1 MKRCIVQMIIVCS
14 VLLFFSN
21 LAEATMPSP
30 MKNTY
35 IHDFANVISANVKE
49 EINQYSEQLDQG
61 TGAEIMVVTVDS
73 LHGQEPKMYATKLIR
88 SWGIGDKD
96 KNNGVLILA
105 TLGQGEGNNDVVI
118 AVGQGL
124 EGALPDGKL
133 GRILD
138 NAFYPSAS
146 AGNLDQA
153 FQATYSEVFRAVA
166 QEYNWNGDLPAQTKE
181 EDDIPTW
188 LIILIIMVVIII
200 YSFFSKGGGGPRSGG
215 YGGYPGSFGGGHS
228 SRGGFGGF
236 GGGSSAGGGA
246 SRKF

>member
-1 MKRCIVQMIIVCS
+1 MKRCIVQIIIVCS

-21 LAEATMPSP
+21 LAEATMPLP

-153 FQATYSEVFRAVA
+153 FQATYSEVFHAVA

-188 LIILIIMVVIII
+188 LIILIIIVVIII

>member
-1 MKRCIVQMIIVCS
+1 MKRCIIQMIIVCS

-35 IHDFANVISANVKE
+35 IHDFANVLSVNVKE
-49 EINQYSEQLDQG
+49 ELNHYSEQLDQG

-88 SWGIGDKD
+88 SWGIGDKE

-105 TLGQGEGNNDVVI
+105 TFGQGEGNNDVVI

-124 EGALPDGKL
+124 EGVLPDGKL

-146 AGNLDQA
+146 TGNLDQA

-166 QEYNWNGDLPAQTKE
+166 QEYNWSGDLPAQSKE

-188 LIILIIMVVIII
+188 LIILIIIVVIII